1 MAVASPTE
9 VDELSSVE
17 GSRNGAVWQWVVLAL
32 IFAIAVGA
40 RLWSI
45 EHGLPAVFNP
55 DEASHFVPRAV
66 RLHQTGGF
74 DPGYFLNPP
83 LITYVFALA
92 YAVWFGGSDGVTAI
106 AVSDPATLYL
116 VARVVV
122 AVIGAVGAIVVY
134 MVGRVLIDRR
144 AGLVAASLMAV
155 SFLPVHW
162 SHFATNDVAAMVAG
176 TVSLLGSVLVLRNHH
191 LGGYVLAGVSLGLAS
206 GTKYTAGIVILPLL
220 AAAFCH
226 WRAEHGRAVIGL
238 LIAGASSIAAFLLA
252 VPTLLT
258 DARSVFDDLLRLDPS
273 GGTAQKIGQAQ
284 ENGHLYY
291 GWVLTWGLG
300 WLACASAVLGAIWS
314 VIRDRQIA
322 AILPPAPIAYVLFMG
337 EQAAFF
343 GRWLLPVFPFVL
355 LLAALGAVRL
365 TDAITEHRGWS
376 PTPILVAVTILL
388 CLQSMVHVAHMNNL
402 LSRTDTRSEAV
413 QWMRDNLPIGT
424 RFINSGVLVR
434 PMIDEDPSTRAV
446 ESRWQVS
453 SLNGNQSTVGARA
466 GMLDQYEDEGWCFV
480 SASSLFYDRLLV
492 DEHRMPAAAA
502 YYRELEER
510 GEVMFQ
516 ASPYRSGAEPVPFNF
531 DWATN
536 LYPFEFEQPG
546 GDVTIYRLHGGA
558 CA

>member
-1 MAVASPTE
+1 MASASLTE
-9 VDELSSVE
+9 VDPGSVKVSGKE
-17 GSRNGAVWQWVVLAL
+17 TVWQWVVLAL
-32 IFAIAVGA
+32 IFAIALGV

-45 EHGLPAVFNP
+45 DHGLPAVFNP

-66 RLHQTGGF
+66 GFHLTGGF
-74 DPGYFLNPP
+74 DPGYFVNPP
-83 LITYVFALA
+83 LITYVFYLA
-92 YAVWFGGSDGVTAI
+92 FAVWFGGSDGVA
-106 AVSDPATLYL
+106 AVATFDPAAPYL

-122 AVIGAVGAIVVY
+122 AVLGAVGAIAVY
-134 MVGRVLIDRR
+134 LVGRALIDRR

-176 TVSLLGSVLVLRNHH
+176 TVSLLGSVLVLKNHH
-191 LGGYVLAGVSLGLAS
+191 LGGYVLAGVGLGLAS

-220 AAAFCH
+220 AAAVLH
-226 WRAEHGRAVIGL
+226 WRSEPGRAVIGL

-252 VPTLLT
+252 VPTLVT
-258 DARSVFDDLLRLDPS
+258 DTQSVLDDLLRLDPS
-273 GGTAQKIGQAQ
+273 GGSAPKIGQAQ

-300 WLACASAVLGAIWS
+300 WLACALAVLGAIWS
-314 VIRDRQIA
+314 VIRDRKIG
-322 AILPPAPIAYVLFMG
+322 AILLPAPIAYIAFMG
-337 EQAAFF
+337 GQAAFF

-365 TDAITEHRGWS
+365 TDAITERRGWS
-376 PTPILVAVTILL
+376 PYRVLVAVTVLL
-388 CLQSMVHVAHMNNL
+388 CLQSVTHVVHTNDL
-402 LSRTDTRSEAV
+402 LGGTDTRTEAA
-413 QWMRDNLPIGT
+413 QWMRENLPAGT

-434 PMIDEDPSTRAV
+434 PMIDEDPTTRSIESTWDV
-446 ESRWQVS
+446 T
-453 SLNGNQSTVGARA
+453 SLNGNQSTVGARPS
-466 GMLDQYEDEGWCFV
+466 MLDQFEEEGSCWV
-480 SASSLFYDRLLV
+480 SASSLFYDRLFV
-492 DEHRMPAAAA
+492 DEHLRPAAAA

-510 GEVMFQ
+510 GEVVFR
-516 ASPYRSGAEPVPFNF
+516 ATPYRPGAEPVPFNF

-546 GDVTIYRLHGGA
+546 GVVTIYRLHGGA

>member
-9 VDELSSVE
+9 AGELGSVE
-17 GSRNGAVWQWVVLAL
+17 GSGNGAVWQWVALAL
-32 IFAIAVGA
+32 IFAVALGA

-45 EHGLPAVFNP
+45 DHGLPAVFNP

-66 RLHQTGGF
+66 RFHQIGGF

-83 LITYVFALA
+83 LITYVFYVAF
-92 YAVWFGGSDGVTAI
+92 AVWFGGSDGVAAI
-106 AVSDPATLYL
+106 AASDPAMPYL

-122 AVIGAVGAIVVY
+122 AVVGAVGAIVVY
-134 MVGRVLIDRR
+134 LVGRVLIDRR

-191 LGGYVLAGVSLGLAS
+191 LGGYVLAGVGLGLAS

-220 AAAFCH
+220 AAAFFH

-258 DARSVFDDLLRLDPS
+258 DTQGVLDDVLRLDPS
-273 GGTAQKIGQAQ
+273 GGGEPKIGQAQ

-300 WLACASAVLGAIWS
+300 WVACAMAVLGAIWS
-314 VIRDRQIA
+314 VLRDRQIA
-322 AILPPAPIAYVLFMG
+322 AMLLPAPIAYVLFMG
-337 EQAAFF
+337 DQAAFF

-365 TDAITEHRGWS
+365 TDAITERRGWS
-376 PTPILVAVTILL
+376 PTPFLVAVTILL
-388 CLQSMVHVAHMNNL
+388 CLQSVVHVAHMNNL
-402 LSRTDTRSEAV
+402 FGRTDTRAEAV

-434 PMIDEDPSTRAV
+434 PMIDEDPTTRAV
-446 ESRWQVS
+446 ESRWQVT
-453 SLNGNQSTVGARA
+453 SLNGNQSTVGARP
-466 GMLDQYEDEGWCFV
+466 GMLDQYEEEGWCFV
-480 SASSLFYDRLLV
+480 SASSLFYDRLFV
-492 DEHRMPAAAA
+492 DEHLRPAAAA

-510 GEVMFQ
+510 GEVVFQ
-516 ASPYRSGAEPVPFNF
+516 ASPYRPGAEPVPFNF

-546 GDVTIYRLHGGA
+546 GEVTIYRLHGGA

>member
-9 VDELSSVE
+9 VGELGSVE
-17 GSRNGAVWQWVVLAL
+17 GSGNGAVWQWVVLAL
-32 IFAIAVGA
+32 IFAIALGA

-45 EHGLPAVFNP
+45 DHGLPAVFNP
-55 DEASHFVPRAV
+55 DEVSHFVPRAV
-66 RLHQTGGF
+66 RFHQTGGF

-83 LITYVFALA
+83 LITYVFYVAF
-92 YAVWFGGSDGVTAI
+92 AVWFGGSDGVAAI
-106 AVSDPATLYL
+106 AASDPAAPYL

-122 AVIGAVGAIVVY
+122 AVVGAVGAIVVY
-134 MVGRVLIDRR
+134 LVGRVLIDRR

-191 LGGYVLAGVSLGLAS
+191 LGGYVLAGVGLGLAS

-220 AAAFCH
+220 AAAFFH

-238 LIAGASSIAAFLLA
+238 LIAGASSIAAFLVA

-258 DARSVFDDLLRLDPS
+258 DTQGVLDDVLRLDPS
-273 GGTAQKIGQAQ
+273 GGTAPKIGQAQ

-300 WLACASAVLGAIWS
+300 WLACALAALGAIWS

-322 AILPPAPIAYVLFMG
+322 AILLPAPFAYVLFMG
-337 EQAAFF
+337 GQAAFF

-355 LLAALGAVRL
+355 LLAALGAVRM
-365 TDAITEHRGWS
+365 TDTITERRGWS

-388 CLQSMVHVAHMNNL
+388 CLQSVVHVAHMNNL
-402 LSRTDTRSEAV
+402 LGRTDTRAEAA

-424 RFINSGVLVR
+424 RFVNSGVLVR

-453 SLNGNQSTVGARA
+453 SLNGNQSTVGARPRH
-466 GMLDQYEDEGWCFV
+466 G
-480 SASSLFYDRLLV
+480 RPIRRR
-492 DEHRMPAAAA
+492 RMVL
-502 YYRELEER
+502 RV
-510 GEVMFQ
+510 G
-516 ASPYRSGAEPVPFNF
+516 
-531 DWATN
+531 
-536 LYPFEFEQPG
+536 FES
-546 GDVTIYRLHGGA
+546 VL
-558 CA
+558 

>member
-1 MAVASPTE
+1 MASPTE

-45 EHGLPAVFNP
+45 DHGLPAVFNP
-55 DEASHFVPRAV
+55 DEASHFVPRAI

-92 YAVWFGGSDGVTAI
+92 YAVWFGGSDGVAAI
-106 AVSDPATLYL
+106 AASDPATLYL

-176 TVSLLGSVLVLRNHH
+176 TVSLLGSVLVFRNHH
-191 LGGYVLAGVSLGLAS
+191 LGGYILAGVGLGLAS
-206 GTKYTAGIVILPLL
+206 GTKYTVGIVILPLL
-220 AAAFCH
+220 AAAFFH

-258 DARSVFDDLLRLDPS
+258 DTQGVLDDVLRLDPS
-273 GGTAQKIGQAQ
+273 GGTAPKIGQAQ

-291 GWVLTWGLG
+291 GWVLSWGLG
-300 WLACASAVLGAIWS
+300 WLACALAVLGAIWS

-322 AILPPAPIAYVLFMG
+322 AILLPAPFAYVLFMG
-337 EQAAFF
+337 GQAAFF

-365 TDAITEHRGWS
+365 TDAITERRGWS
-376 PTPILVAVTILL
+376 PTPLLVAVTILL
-388 CLQSMVHVAHMNNL
+388 CLQSVVHVARMNNL
-402 LSRTDTRSEAV
+402 LGRTDTRAEAV

-424 RFINSGVLVR
+424 RFVNSGVLVR

-446 ESRWQVS
+446 ESRWQVT
-453 SLNGNQSTVGARA
+453 SLNGNQSTVGARP
-466 GMLDQYEDEGWCFV
+466 GMLDQYEEEGWCHV
-480 SASSLFYDRLLV
+480 SASSLFYDRLFV
-492 DEHRMPAAAA
+492 DEHLMPAAAA
-502 YYRELEER
+502 YYRDLEAR
-510 GEVMFQ
+510 GEVVFR
-516 ASPYRSGAEPVPFNF
+516 ASPYRPGAEIVPFNF

-546 GDVTIYRLHGGA
+546 GEVIIYRLHGGA